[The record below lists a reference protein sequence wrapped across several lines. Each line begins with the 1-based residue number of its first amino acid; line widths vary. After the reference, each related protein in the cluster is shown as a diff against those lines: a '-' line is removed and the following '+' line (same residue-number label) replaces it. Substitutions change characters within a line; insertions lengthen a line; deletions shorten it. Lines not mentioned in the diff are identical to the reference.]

1 MKKLK
6 IMILKS
12 EKVCLFFQILIKK
25 RKKTN
30 KRKEKKK
37 KNKNKKMEDKLQAK
51 HSQEAEQLIET
62 KKEIQASRTT
72 TTTTATIANGTAHL
86 LHAQHFS
93 PFDFFFNICLRA
105 CLKLKR

>member
-1 MKKLK
+1 
-6 IMILKS
+6 MILKS
-12 EKVCLFFQILIKK
+12 EKVYLIFHILIKK
-25 RKKTN
+25 RKKKQTKEK
-30 KRKEKKK
+30 KRKEK

-72 TTTTATIANGTAHL
+72 TTTATIANGTSHL

-93 PFDFFFNICLRA
+93 PFDFFLIYVCVHA
-105 CLKLKR
+105 